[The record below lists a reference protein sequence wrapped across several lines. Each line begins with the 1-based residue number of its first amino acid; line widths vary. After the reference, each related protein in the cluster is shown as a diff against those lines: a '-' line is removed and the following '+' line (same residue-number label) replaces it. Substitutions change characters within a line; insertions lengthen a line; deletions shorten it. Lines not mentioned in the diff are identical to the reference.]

1 MLPSLLQSD
10 TQLETARPVVVERPK
25 PRRRKKRASSA
36 GRTMPTTTRGTVGR
50 RYPSNGKHPGHEP
63 PEHFHVNLAEIPFV
77 TGKVTAGH

>member
-1 MLPSLLQSD
+1 
-10 TQLETARPVVVERPK
+10 
-25 PRRRKKRASSA
+25 
-36 GRTMPTTTRGTVGR
+36 MPTTTRGTVGR